1 MSLLIALGVFKIHL
15 KEKRLKPLLL
25 IVICSPVI
33 YFIGETIGIQKTTA
47 SESGVFLA
55 CIPVAS
61 LIASAAILHK
71 KPAPLQLTG
80 ILITLAG
87 VLVTVFA
94 VNTSSSF
101 SLTGYAF
108 LLTAVISCALYCVF
122 VEKASDFTGIEITYG
137 MITAGTLV
145 FVLLAVMEAVCIEK
159 NLDALL
165 SLPFQNKTFLIAVL
179 YQGIGCS
186 ILAFFL
192 SNVAIAKI
200 GVNRTSSFLGIT
212 TVVSILT
219 GSLIL
224 GEPFT
229 NFQILGAVI
238 ILIGAYTANIQ
249 KIKE

>member
-1 MSLLIALGVFKIHL
+1 
-15 KEKRLKPLLL
+15 
-25 IVICSPVI
+25 
-33 YFIGETIGIQKTTA
+33 
-47 SESGVFLA
+47 
-55 CIPVAS
+55 
-61 LIASAAILHK
+61 
-71 KPAPLQLTG
+71 
-80 ILITLAG
+80 
-87 VLVTVFA
+87 
-94 VNTSSSF
+94 
-101 SLTGYAF
+101 
-108 LLTAVISCALYCVF
+108 
-122 VEKASDFTGIEITYG
+122 
-137 MITAGTLV
+137 
-145 FVLLAVMEAVCIEK
+145 MEAVCIEK

-238 ILIGAYTANIQ
+238 ILIGVYTANIQ

>member
-108 LLTAVISCALYCVF
+108 LLP
-122 VEKASDFTGIEITYG
+122 E
-137 MITAGTLV
+137 
-145 FVLLAVMEAVCIEK
+145 
-159 NLDALL
+159 LL
-165 SLPFQNKTFLIAVL
+165 SLSFW
-179 YQGIGCS
+179 
-186 ILAFFL
+186 L
-192 SNVAIAKI
+192 SWKQYALKKI
-200 GVNRTSSFLGIT
+200 
-212 TVVSILT
+212 
-219 GSLIL
+219 
-224 GEPFT
+224 
-229 NFQILGAVI
+229 
-238 ILIGAYTANIQ
+238 
-249 KIKE
+249 